1 MDPGLGHIANQV
13 PIMLLMQ
20 INIVSFDRFS
30 VFLSIDTEK
39 CLFLNSHVCSC
50 CLKSVCCRVP
60 LSVCVSC
67 LKTCLKT
74 GSFAAGC
81 WRKFKPKSK
90 RDVAVTVSERDFQ
103 VFYIHGQAIHSSQF
117 PLTG

>member
-30 VFLSIDTEK
+30 VFLSIDTQK
-39 CLFLNSHVCSC
+39 CLFLNSHVCSYS
-50 CLKSVCCRVP
+50 LKCVCCRVD
-60 LSVCVSC
+60 LSVCLSC
-67 LKTCLKT
+67 NETCRHVLTHSWSKPV
-74 GSFAAGC
+74 
-81 WRKFKPKSK
+81 KFK
-90 RDVAVTVSERDFQ
+90 RDVAVIAGERDFQ
-103 VFYIHGQAIHSSQF
+103 VFYLHEQAIHSSQF